1 MVPSVEKR
9 ASQLGTRVGVQGT
22 TTERLHGKSMHVNT
36 KRVVGERVQCSVEE
50 LEVKTTGEEI
60 LERVESEDRHEVQ
73 RDIRWE
79 IEHTSQGAG
88 QAIAE

>member
-36 KRVVGERVQCSVEE
+36 KRDAGEREQYSAKESEVER
-50 LEVKTTGEEI
+50 TASQEI
-60 LERVESEDRHEVQ
+60 WERVESGERCEVL
-73 RDIRWE
+73 
-79 IEHTSQGAG
+79 
-88 QAIAE
+88 